1 MRSPGS
7 DSSGKEPLAGDL
19 GLPVFT
25 APMQEHWPLEMTWA
39 EAMRQIAPARQHYMK
54 KFDSPE
60 KRLRTK
66 NPAIFRLP

>member
-1 MRSPGS
+1 
-7 DSSGKEPLAGDL
+7 
-19 GLPVFT
+19 
-25 APMQEHWPLEMTWA
+25 MQEHWPLEMTWL
-39 EAMRQIAPARQHYMK
+39 EAMRQIAPARQHYME